1 MVADDHPVLRHGL
14 LQLLKE
20 SMSVACVYEVDNGN
34 DVMDIVRTH
43 HLDIVILDI
52 SLPGK
57 DGMIVLAELK
67 EEFPHIPVLMLS
79 IQPESQY
86 AARAFRLG
94 AAGCVNKAVAPEE
107 LVRAVRQIA
116 NGENYINDVTSSVLL
131 DTLRRPDTSA
141 PHRLL
146 SEREHQV
153 MLRIASGKTLTEIGN
168 ELCLSVKTVSTY
180 RSRLLEK
187 MNLQNNSQL
196 THYVYKNRLMAL

>member
-1 MVADDHPVLRHGL
+1 
-14 LQLLKE
+14 
-20 SMSVACVYEVDNGN
+20 MSVACVYEVDNGN

>member
-1 MVADDHPVLRHGL
+1 VLRRGL
-14 LQLLKE
+14 SQLLKE
-20 SMSVACVYEVDNGN
+20 SMSVACVHEVANGN
-34 DVMDIVRTH
+34 DVMDFVRSH
-43 HLDIVILDI
+43 HVDIVILDI

-67 EEFPHIPVLMLS
+67 EEFPYIPVLMLS

-94 AAGCVNKAVAPEE
+94 VAGCVNKAVAPEE

-116 NGENYINDVTSSVLL
+116 TGENYISDVTSSVLL
-131 DTLRRPDTSA
+131 DTLRRPETTA
-141 PHRLL
+141 PHHLL